1 MSTMS
6 CLEEGE
12 GGLRGGGVR
21 GGGVRGG
28 EEEGRKGG
36 NIFPFWLGNC
46 FVLSAN

>member
-21 GGGVRGG
+21 GGGVRGRG
-28 EEEGRKGG
+28 GKGG
-36 NIFPFWLGNC
+36 NIIPCWLGNC
-46 FVLSAN
+46 LLRVPTKI